1 MEEHSAGS
9 QTMEPQSS
17 DVTTEERPLTVDEE
31 IAELE
36 KLLGEEPDDFQARC
50 RLGELYFNK
59 GRMDEALAEVEKSIE
74 MAEGL
79 RVEMDRSLAMYYSN
93 LGTIYGTKG
102 MLEEATE
109 QFKRALEL
117 NAYDVLA
124 LFNVGRL
131 YNDKGD
137 YLGAKEYFERLIEIS
152 PEDPIAWY
160 NLAGVYEKLDD
171 PKVSDFNTLD
181 MSMQAYMKV
190 LQFDPN
196 HLESSFKLMEMA
208 LNLKKPDIAVK
219 VMEDAVDNN
228 PDEPLAY
235 YNLINTYEKCKMF
248 DQAEATRNRLKER
261 FSKRSRESG
270 KKVIA

>member
-1 MEEHSAGS
+1 MEEQSAGS
-9 QTMEPQSS
+9 QTLEGQPGEAP
-17 DVTTEERPLTVDEE
+17 TEGQALTVDEE

-59 GRMDEALAEVEKSIE
+59 GRMDEALSEVKKSIE

-102 MLEEATE
+102 MLDDAIA

-131 YNDKGD
+131 HNDRAE
-137 YLGAKEYFERLIEIS
+137 YLEAKEYFERLIEIS
-152 PEDPIAWY
+152 SEDPIAWY
-160 NLAGVYEKLDD
+160 NLAGV
-171 PKVSDFNTLD
+171 
-181 MSMQAYMKV
+181 
-190 LQFDPN
+190 
-196 HLESSFKLMEMA
+196 
-208 LNLKKPDIAVK
+208 
-219 VMEDAVDNN
+219 
-228 PDEPLAY
+228 
-235 YNLINTYEKCKMF
+235 
-248 DQAEATRNRLKER
+248 
-261 FSKRSRESG
+261 
-270 KKVIA
+270 

>member
-1 MEEHSAGS
+1 MDEQAAGT
-9 QTMEPQSS
+9 QTMDAQTGDAPTEDQS
-17 DVTTEERPLTVDEE
+17 LTVDEE

-59 GRMDEALAEVEKSIE
+59 GRMDEALSEVKKSIE

-102 MLEEATE
+102 MLDDAIA

-131 YNDKGD
+131 YNERAE
-137 YLGAKEYFERLIEIS
+137 YLEAKEYFERLIEIS
-152 PEDPIAWY
+152 SEDPIAWY

-171 PKVSDFNTLD
+171 PQVSDFNTLD
-181 MSMQAYMKV
+181 MAMQAYMKV
-190 LQFDPN
+190 LEFDPH
-196 HLESSFKLMEMA
+196 HLDSSFKLMEIA
-208 LNLKKPDIAVK
+208 LNLKKPDMAVK
-219 VMEDAVDNN
+219 VMEDAVDSN

-248 DQAEATRNRLKER
+248 EQAEETRNRLKER
-261 FSKRSRESG
+261 FSKRSRETA
-270 KKVIA
+270 KK

>member
-1 MEEHSAGS
+1 MEEQRSGS
-9 QTMEPQSS
+9 QTMEPQPEEAPA
-17 DVTTEERPLTVDEE
+17 EERVLTVDEE

-59 GRMDEALAEVEKSIE
+59 GRLDEALTEVKKSIE

-93 LGTIYGTKG
+93 LGTIYGTKS
-102 MLEEATE
+102 MLDEAID
-109 QFKRALEL
+109 QFQRSLEL

-131 YNDKGD
+131 HNDKGE
-137 YLGAKEYFERLIEIS
+137 YLKAKEYFERLIEIT

-160 NLAGVYEKLDD
+160 NLASVYEKLDD
-171 PKVSDFNTLD
+171 PNVSDFNTLD
-181 MSMQAYMKV
+181 MAMQAYMKV
-190 LQFDPN
+190 LQFDPQ

-208 LNLKKPDIAVK
+208 LNLKKPDMAVK
-219 VMEDAVDNN
+219 IMEDAVENN

-248 DQAEATRNRLKER
+248 EQAEDTRNRLKER
-261 FSKRSRESG
+261 FSKRSREAA
-270 KKVIA
+270 KK

>member
-1 MEEHSAGS
+1 MEEQSTGT
-9 QTMEPQSS
+9 QTMEPQA
-17 DVTTEERPLTVDEE
+17 DEVATEERALTVDEE
-31 IAELE
+31 IVEIE

-59 GRMDEALAEVEKSIE
+59 GRMDEALSEVKKSIE

-102 MLEEATE
+102 MLDDATS

-117 NAYDVLA
+117 NPYDVLA

-131 YNDKGD
+131 YNDKAE
-137 YLGAKEYFERLIEIS
+137 YFQAKEYFERLIEIS
-152 PEDPIAWY
+152 TEDPIAWY

-171 PKVSDFNTLD
+171 PKISDFNTLD
-181 MSMQAYMKV
+181 MAMQAYMKV
-190 LQFDPN
+190 LEFDPH
-196 HLESSFKLMEMA
+196 HLESSFKLMEIA
-208 LNLKKPDIAVK
+208 LNLKKPDMAVK
-219 VMEDAVDNN
+219 VMEDAVDSN

-248 DQAEATRNRLKER
+248 DQAEETRNRLKER
-261 FSKRSRESG
+261 FRKRSRETA
-270 KKVIA
+270 KK

>member
-1 MEEHSAGS
+1 MEEQQAGS
-9 QTMEPQSS
+9 QTMEAQPGEEP
-17 DVTTEERPLTVDEE
+17 TEEQALTVDEE
-31 IAELE
+31 MAELE

-59 GRMDEALAEVEKSIE
+59 GRMDEALSEVKKSIE

-102 MLEEATE
+102 MLDDASA
-109 QFKRALEL
+109 QFLRALEL

-131 YNDKGD
+131 FNDKGE
-137 YLGAKEYFERLIEIS
+137 YVQAKEYFERLIEIS
-152 PEDPIAWY
+152 SEDPIAWY

-171 PKVSDFNTLD
+171 PQISDFNTLD
-181 MSMQAYMKV
+181 MAMQAYMKV
-190 LQFDPN
+190 LEFDPN
-196 HLESSFKLMEMA
+196 HLESSFKLMDMA
-208 LNLKKPDIAVK
+208 LNLKKPDMAIK

-248 DQAEATRNRLKER
+248 DQADDTRNRLKER
-261 FSKRSRESG
+261 FSKRSRETA
-270 KKVIA
+270 KK

>member
-1 MEEHSAGS
+1 MEEQRTGS
-9 QTMEPQSS
+9 QTLEQPSTEPA
-17 DVTTEERPLTVDEE
+17 EERTLTVDEE
-31 IAELE
+31 IGELE
-36 KLLGEEPDDFQARC
+36 KLLSEEPDDFQARC

-59 GRMDEALAEVEKSIE
+59 GRLDEALAEVKKSIE

-93 LGTIYGTKG
+93 LGTIYGTKA
-102 MLEEATE
+102 MTEEATA
-109 QFKRALEL
+109 QFQRALEL
-117 NAYDVLA
+117 NRYDVLA
-124 LFNVGRL
+124 LFNIGRL
-131 YNDKGD
+131 HAERGG
-137 YLGAKEYFERLIEIS
+137 YLEAKEYFERLIEIT

-190 LQFDPN
+190 LQFDPQ
-196 HLESSFKLMEMA
+196 HLESSFKLMEIA
-208 LNLKKPDIAVK
+208 LNLKKPDMAIK
-219 VMEDAVDNN
+219 VMEDAVENN

-248 DQAEATRNRLKER
+248 EQAEQARQRLKER
-261 FSKRSRESG
+261 FSKRSRETG
-270 KKVIA
+270 KK

>member
-1 MEEHSAGS
+1 MNEQKSMS
-9 QTMEPQSS
+9 QTVEPTAVSETS
-17 DVTTEERPLTVDEE
+17 DRALNPDEE
-31 IAELE
+31 IIELE

-59 GRMDEALAEVEKSIE
+59 GRLDEALSEVKKAIE

-102 MLEEATE
+102 MVDDASD

-117 NAYDVLA
+117 NKYDVLA
-124 LFNVGRL
+124 LFNLGRL
-131 YNDKGD
+131 FNEKAD
-137 YLGAKEYFERLIEIS
+137 YMSAKDYFERLIELT

-160 NLAGVYEKLDD
+160 NLAGVYEQLDN
-171 PKVSDFNTLD
+171 PQVSDYNTLD
-181 MSMQAYMKV
+181 MAMQAYMKV
-190 LQFDPN
+190 LAFDPH
-196 HLESSFKLMEMA
+196 HLECSFKLMEMA
-208 LNLKKPDIAVK
+208 FNLKKPEMAVK
-219 VMEDAVDNN
+219 VMEEAVEHN

-248 DQAEATRNRLKER
+248 EQAEQTRQSLKER
-261 FSKRSRESG
+261 FAKRSREAG
-270 KKVIA
+270 KT

>member
-1 MEEHSAGS
+1 MEEQRGGS
-9 QTMEPQSS
+9 QTMETPPEQEP
-17 DVTTEERPLTVDEE
+17 TEERALTVDEE
-31 IAELE
+31 ITELE

-59 GRMDEALAEVEKSIE
+59 GRLDEALAEVKKSIE

-93 LGTIYGTKG
+93 LGTIYGTKA
-102 MLEEATE
+102 MLDEAID

-117 NAYDVLA
+117 NPYDVLA

-131 YNDKGD
+131 HNDKSE
-137 YLGAKEYFERLIEIS
+137 YLQAKEYFERLIEIT

-171 PKVSDFNTLD
+171 PNVSDFNTLD
-181 MSMQAYMKV
+181 MAMQAYMKV

-208 LNLKKPDIAVK
+208 LNLKKPDMAVK
-219 VMEDAVDNN
+219 VMEDAVENN

-248 DQAEATRNRLKER
+248 EQAEDTRNRLKER
-261 FSKRSRESG
+261 FSKRSRETG
-270 KKVIA
+270 KK

>member
-1 MEEHSAGS
+1 MEEQQAGS
-9 QTMEPQSS
+9 QTMEVQPGEEPI
-17 DVTTEERPLTVDEE
+17 EERSLTVDEE
-31 IAELE
+31 IAKLE

-59 GRMDEALAEVEKSIE
+59 GRMDEALSEVKKSIE

-102 MLEEATE
+102 MLDDATA

-131 YNDKGD
+131 YSDKGE
-137 YLGAKEYFERLIEIS
+137 YFQAKDYFERLIEIS
-152 PEDPIAWY
+152 SEDPIAWY

-171 PKVSDFNTLD
+171 PKISDLNTLD
-181 MSMQAYMKV
+181 MAMQAYMKV

-208 LNLKKPDIAVK
+208 LNLKKPDMAVK

-248 DQAEATRNRLKER
+248 DQADETRNRLKER
-261 FSKRSRESG
+261 FSKRSRETA
-270 KKVIA
+270 KKVIS